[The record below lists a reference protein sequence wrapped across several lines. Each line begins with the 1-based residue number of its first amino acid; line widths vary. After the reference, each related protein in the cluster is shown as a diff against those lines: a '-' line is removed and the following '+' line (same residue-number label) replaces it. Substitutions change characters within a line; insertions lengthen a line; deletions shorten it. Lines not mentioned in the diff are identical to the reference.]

1 MAITGTRQ
9 VSWDFIRVVAVLGVV
24 LGHVTFLGPRIMP
37 GVEEYPVALGVRMG
51 ASTLLVLSAYFAC
64 VTLRRG
70 QPGRWLV
77 KRLARLLPAYLAAV
91 LVVYM
96 VSRIAVLS
104 FNGWEASGGPLGWLF
119 GAPHMTDPVHGAPA
133 PWYLPDV
140 ADLVSNVLLA
150 PAWHRGWVPLDY
162 SYWTLP
168 LQVLAF
174 VAAAL
179 IFSRRPNLTQVRNL
193 ARALVA
199 LSVVLSPLRL
209 VPSVIDG
216 PAHGLLAGLGVWN
229 AYLFGLGVAIWL
241 WSRGHVGAGE
251 LSLLCAAGVLTHFG
265 SASWDIGAGV
275 AFAAM
280 LAAIVAA
287 ARGKDWTFLQPVRRQ
302 LSWLAGITYCVYL
315 VHQQLGY
322 VLARV
327 LSDAGLP
334 GWPRLVAVLV
344 AVLMGGYLLRALVEK
359 PAYRVLTRPHG
370 PTTST
375 LQAPVA
381 TAGATGA

>member
-1 MAITGTRQ
+1 MASAAARQ
-9 VSWDFIRVVAVLGVV
+9 ANWDFIRIVAVLGVV
-24 LGHVTFLGPRIMP
+24 IGHVTFLGPRIMP
-37 GVEEYPVALGVRMG
+37 GVDEYPIGLEVRMG

-70 QPGRWLV
+70 TPGRWLV
-77 KRLARLLPAYLAAV
+77 RRLARLLPAYLAAV
-91 LVVYM
+91 LIVYV

-104 FNGWEASGGPLGWLF
+104 FNGWEASGLF
-119 GAPHMTDPVHGAPA
+119 GRLFGEPQVTDPGPGAPA

-140 ADLVSNVLLA
+140 ADLVANVLLV

-174 VAAAL
+174 IAAAL
-179 IFSRRPNLTQVRNL
+179 VFSRRPNITHIRNL
-193 ARALVA
+193 ARGLVA
-199 LSVVLSPLRL
+199 LSAAASPLKL
-209 VPSVIDG
+209 MPSVMDG
-216 PAHGLLAGLGVWN
+216 PAYSLLTGLGVWN

-241 WSRGHVGAGE
+241 WSRGHVATGE
-251 LSLLCAAGVLTHFG
+251 LTLLCAVGTMIHFG
-265 SASWDIGAGV
+265 SVHWEIAAGL

-280 LAAIVAA
+280 LAAIAAA
-287 ARGKDWTFLQPVRRQ
+287 ARGTDWAFLQPVRRP
-302 LSWLAGITYCVYL
+302 LAWLAGLTYCVYL

-334 GWPRLVAVLV
+334 AWPRLIAVLA
-344 AVLMGGYLLRALVEK
+344 AVGLAGYLLHVLVER
-359 PAYRVLTRPHG
+359 PAYRALTQRRTPAT
-370 PTTST
+370 PSPQT
-375 LQAPVA
+375 PA
-381 TAGATGA
+381 TATA